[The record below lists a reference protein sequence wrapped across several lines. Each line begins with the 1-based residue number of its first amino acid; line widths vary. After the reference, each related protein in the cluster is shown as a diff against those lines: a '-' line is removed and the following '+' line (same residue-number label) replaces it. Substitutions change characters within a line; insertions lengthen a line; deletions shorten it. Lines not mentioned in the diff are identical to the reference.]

1 MNKSVRRLV
10 LSRSAQLVMGVC
22 LGAMLLTAYPTNR
35 LMAQSDPRLKS
46 AVDLAQSGQVDS
58 ARAIVRKLLATMS
71 PRDSAYPQALYT
83 QGMLAADAPTV
94 TANLQRVVV
103 EYGWSPW
110 AANALMRL
118 AQLAYTQGDPASA
131 IQSVQRLRRDY
142 PDSPVKPRADFWGA
156 KADFDLR
163 NEAEGCQLIQEA
175 LTGAGTDV
183 EFKNQVSFYAARC
196 GATPSPTPSPTP
208 PAASATPPATTPS
221 TPPAAPA
228 TPTRDTA
235 PAVSGGSAK
244 TTYAVQ
250 VLAVK
255 SAADVD
261 ALLTRLK
268 VMGYEGH
275 VVPRDSTGLIKVR
288 VGHYPTRPE
297 ALKAQTQLKARLG
310 GQPFVVTEP

>member
-1 MNKSVRRLV
+1 MKKFLV
-10 LSRSAQLVMGVC
+10 FGLALVVAAPLSAQ
-22 LGAMLLTAYPTNR
+22 N
-35 LMAQSDPRLKS
+35 DPRLKA

-58 ARAIVRKLLATMS
+58 ARSIVRKLLATMS

-94 TANLQRVVV
+94 TSNLQRVVV

-110 AANALMRL
+110 AANSLMRL

-142 PDSPVKPRADFWGA
+142 PDSPVKARADFWGA

-163 NEAEGCQLIQEA
+163 NEAEGCELIREA
-175 LTGAGTDV
+175 LAGAGTDV

-196 GATPSPTPSPTP
+196 GATPA
-208 PAASATPPATTPS
+208 PATTASATPPATTPAA
-221 TPPAAPA
+221 TPAAPA
-228 TPTRDTA
+228 SPQGDTS
-235 PAVSGGSAK
+235 PATAGK

-288 VGHYPTRPE
+288 VGRYTTRPD

>member
-1 MNKSVRRLV
+1 MRTDGKTMRRLGASTALAV
-10 LSRSAQLVMGVC
+10 ICLTVC
-22 LGAMLLTAYPTNR
+22 PSNR
-35 LMAQSDPRLKS
+35 LIAQSDPRLKA

-58 ARAIVRKLLATMS
+58 ARAIVRRLLATMS
-71 PRDSAYPQALYT
+71 TSDTAYPQALYT

-103 EYGWSPW
+103 EYGQSPW

-131 IQSVQRLRRDY
+131 LQAVQRLRRDY

-163 NEAEGCQLIQEA
+163 NETEGCKLIQEA
-175 LTGAGTDV
+175 LAGAGTDV

-196 GATPSPTPSPTP
+196 PGAALPPAPTPAAVPAPP
-208 PAASATPPATTPS
+208 PASTPS
-221 TPPAAPA
+221 TPSV
-228 TPTRDTA
+228 TPSASSPD
-235 PAVSGGSAK
+235 SGK

-268 VMGYEGH
+268 VMGYEGR
-275 VVPRDSTGLIKVR
+275 VVRDSTGFFKVR
-288 VGHYPTRPE
+288 VGHYATRPE
-297 ALKAQTQLKARLG
+297 AIRAQGQLKARLG
-310 GQPFVVTEP
+310 GQPFVVSEP

>member
-1 MNKSVRRLV
+1 MRTDGKTMRRLGASTALAV
-10 LSRSAQLVMGVC
+10 TICLTVC
-22 LGAMLLTAYPTNR
+22 PSNR
-35 LMAQSDPRLKS
+35 LIAQSDPRLKA

-58 ARAIVRKLLATMS
+58 ARAIVRRLLATMS
-71 PRDSAYPQALYT
+71 TSDTAYPQALYT

-103 EYGWSPW
+103 EYGQSPW

-131 IQSVQRLRRDY
+131 LQAVQRLRRDY

-163 NEAEGCQLIQEA
+163 NETEGCQLIQEA
-175 LTGAGTDV
+175 LAGAGTDV

-196 GATPSPTPSPTP
+196 PGAAPPPAPTPAAVPAPP
-208 PAASATPPATTPS
+208 PASTPS
-221 TPPAAPA
+221 TPSVTPSASAP
-228 TPTRDTA
+228 D
-235 PAVSGGSAK
+235 SGK

-268 VMGYEGH
+268 VMGYEGR
-275 VVPRDSTGLIKVR
+275 VVRDSTGFFKVR
-288 VGHYPTRPE
+288 VGHYATRPE
-297 ALKAQTQLKARLG
+297 AIRAQGQLKARLG
-310 GQPFVVTEP
+310 GQPFVVSEP

>member
-1 MNKSVRRLV
+1 M
-10 LSRSAQLVMGVC
+10 
-22 LGAMLLTAYPTNR
+22 
-35 LMAQSDPRLKS
+35 KS

-58 ARAIVRKLLATMS
+58 ARSMVRKLLATMS
-71 PRDSAYPQALYT
+71 PHDSAYPQALYT

-94 TANLQRVVV
+94 TSNLQRVVV

-163 NEAEGCQLIQEA
+163 NETEGCELIREA
-175 LTGAGTDV
+175 LAGAGTDV

-196 GATPSPTPSPTP
+196 GATPAPTPTASAP
-208 PAASATPPATTPS
+208 PAAAT
-221 TPPAAPA
+221 PAAP
-228 TPTRDTA
+228 TSPPRDTS
-235 PAVSGGSAK
+235 PATSGK

-288 VGHYPTRPE
+288 VGRYATRPE
-297 ALKAQTQLKARLG
+297 ALRAQSQLKARLG

>member
-1 MNKSVRRLV
+1 
-10 LSRSAQLVMGVC
+10 
-22 LGAMLLTAYPTNR
+22 MLLTAYPTNR
-35 LMAQSDPRLKS
+35 LTAQSDPRLKA
-46 AVDLAQSGQVDS
+46 AVDLAQAGQVDS
-58 ARAIVRKLLATMS
+58 ARSIVRRLLATMS
-71 PRDSAYPQALYT
+71 PRDSAYPQALFT
-83 QGMLAADAPTV
+83 QGMLAPDAATV
-94 TANLQRVVV
+94 TSNLQRVVV
-103 EYGWSPW
+103 EFGWSPW

-163 NEAEGCQLIQEA
+163 NETEGCALIQEA
-175 LTGAGTDV
+175 LAGAGTDV
-183 EFKNQVSFYAARC
+183 EFKNQVSFYVARC
-196 GATPSPTPSPTP
+196 PGAAAPTPAPVSPATPAPTTGGTP
-208 PAASATPPATTPS
+208 PADTT
-221 TPPAAPA
+221 
-228 TPTRDTA
+228 
-235 PAVSGGSAK
+235 GK

-288 VGHYPTRPE
+288 VGHYATRPE
-297 ALKAQTQLKARLG
+297 AIRAQTQLKARLG
-310 GQPFVVTEP
+310 GQPFVVSEP

>member
-1 MNKSVRRLV
+1 MNVTRRLV
-10 LSRSAQLVMGVC
+10 GWSVSASVAGL
-22 LGAMLLTAYPTNR
+22 LLTAYPANR

-71 PRDSAYPQALYT
+71 PHDSAYPQALYT

-94 TANLQRVVV
+94 TSNLQRVVV

-163 NEAEGCQLIQEA
+163 NETEGCELIREA
-175 LTGAGTDV
+175 LAGAGTDV

-196 GATPSPTPSPTP
+196 GATPAPAPTASAPP
-208 PAASATPPATTPS
+208 PAATPPATPAS
-221 TPPAAPA
+221 PASPPRDTSPA
-228 TPTRDTA
+228 T
-235 PAVSGGSAK
+235 SGK

-288 VGHYPTRPE
+288 VGRYATRPE
-297 ALKAQTQLKARLG
+297 ALRAQSQLKARLG

>member
-1 MNKSVRRLV
+1 MRVIGRLV
-10 LSRSAQLVMGVC
+10 GWSAGGSLAVLLLSAC
-22 LGAMLLTAYPTNR
+22 PTGR
-35 LMAQSDPRLKS
+35 LAAQSDPRLKA

-58 ARAIVRKLLATMS
+58 ARAVVRRLLATLS
-71 PRDSAYPQALYT
+71 PQDSAYPQALYT

-118 AQLAYTQGDPASA
+118 AQLAYTQGDPGSA
-131 IQSVQRLRRDY
+131 VQQVQRLRRDY

-163 NEAEGCQLIQEA
+163 NEAEGCALIQEA
-175 LTGAGTDV
+175 LAGAGDDV
-183 EFKNQVSFYAARC
+183 EFKNQVGFYAARC
-196 GATPSPTPSPTP
+196 AAPS
-208 PAASATPPATTPS
+208 
-221 TPPAAPA
+221 PAAPA
-228 TPTRDTA
+228 TPA
-235 PAVSGGSAK
+235 PAPPATGAPPTPAAPAAAAPAAPVK

-268 VMGYEGH
+268 VMGYEGRA
-275 VVPRDSTGLIKVR
+275 VRDSSGLIKVR
-288 VGHYPTRPE
+288 VGHYATRPE
-297 ALKAQTQLKARLG
+297 ALRAQAQLKARLG
-310 GQPFVVTEP
+310 GQPFVVAEP